1 MFDGFFNSRKGHKQ
15 HPKINKVTVDRI
27 MPHPVRARETSD
39 DFGSI
44 RAAPDLMS
52 CQTKVFQSLL
62 KADQLIQCKVFK
74 WLRYFG
80 F

>member
-1 MFDGFFNSRKGHKQ
+1 ML
-15 HPKINKVTVDRI
+15 
-27 MPHPVRARETSD
+27 HPVRARESSD

-62 KADQLIQCKVFK
+62 EIYELIE
-74 WLRYFG
+74 G
-80 F
+80 